1 MASQLAD
8 NMIAKAQA
16 YLREHENKKAS
27 QTAED
32 LAEIDPNDAIVWF
45 IKGKV
50 HYMMDEFDDALGSLS
65 KAATLKPERPE
76 IWLVMSYTLIA
87 LRRYEETPQYLEYVI
102 SIEPQNAQAHAAL
115 VVLYTIMQNSQKASE
130 YLQKA
135 KEIDA
140 GTTAKMVKSFYEKF
154 FGPSTALE
162 SASKQELLS
171 LIK

>member
-16 YLREHENKKAS
+16 YLQDHENKKAS
-27 QTAED
+27 ETAQD
-32 LAEIDPNDAIVWF
+32 LAELNPDDAIVWF

-65 KAATLKPERPE
+65 KAATLKPERAE

-102 SIEPQNAQAHAAL
+102 SIDSQNAQAHAAL
-115 VVLYTIMQNSQKASE
+115 AILYTIMQNPQKASGHM
-130 YLQKA
+130 QKA
-135 KEIDA
+135 KALDA
-140 GTTAKMVKSFYEKF
+140 KTTLQMAKLFYEKF
-154 FGPSTALE
+154 FGPSTTLDD
-162 SASKQELLS
+162 ASKQQLLS